1 MADTELEMDI
11 EPLTPAP
18 VAESPK
24 SSPTSAAKDNSKGSG
39 SSGGGDKTSRT
50 VTRVQPGFMTPEG
63 AGARVSRS
71 IGLPSLWNLSPF
83 LILDYC
89 DIEPGQGFP
98 DHPHRGMATVTMVLD
113 G

>member
-1 MADTELEMDI
+1 MADDTDLAI
-11 EPLTPAP
+11 EPLAPAP
-18 VAESPK
+18 AAP
-24 SSPTSAAKDNSKGSG
+24 PTSGPAPSASTSGSG
-39 SSGGGDKTSRT
+39 NQLSRT

-63 AGARVSRS
+63 AGARVSRT

-89 DIEPGQGFP
+89 DVAPGQGFP
-98 DHPHRGMATVTMVLD
+98 DHPHRGMATVTMVLE

>member
-1 MADTELEMDI
+1 MADDLEMNI

-18 VAESPK
+18 APDVPRPSTSTEA
-24 SSPTSAAKDNSKGSG
+24 SAAS
-39 SSGGGDKTSRT
+39 GDKKSRS
-50 VTRVQPGFMTPEG
+50 VIRVQPGFMTPEG

>member
-1 MADTELEMDI
+1 MADDLEMNI

-18 VAESPK
+18 GPAAPRPSEMTEGDTSSSDKK
-24 SSPTSAAKDNSKGSG
+24 SRS
-39 SSGGGDKTSRT
+39 

>member
-1 MADTELEMDI
+1 MADQDLDMDI

-18 VAESPK
+18 ASAPAPAGAPADASKLASPPPA
-24 SSPTSAAKDNSKGSG
+24 SSEG
-39 SSGGGDKTSRT
+39 TSRT
-50 VTRVQPGFMTPEG
+50 VSRVQAGFMTPEG

-89 DIEPGQGFP
+89 DVAPGQGFP

>member
-1 MADTELEMDI
+1 MADDLDMDMAI

-18 VAESPK
+18 QEEPVTD
-24 SSPTSAAKDNSKGSG
+24 TSATSAPNE
-39 SSGGGDKTSRT
+39 GGKKSRS

-113 G
+113 GCVFQLS